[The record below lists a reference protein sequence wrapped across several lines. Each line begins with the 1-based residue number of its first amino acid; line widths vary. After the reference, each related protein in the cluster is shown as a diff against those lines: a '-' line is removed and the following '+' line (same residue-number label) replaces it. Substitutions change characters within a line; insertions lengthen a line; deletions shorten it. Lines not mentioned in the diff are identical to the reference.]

1 MEVANVSEKIGGWP
15 ARVKDYYEE
24 LKSEMKRVTWPS
36 WKQVRATTSVV
47 IVAVFAFGAYFY
59 VIDLLISR
67 LVTKVFDTFAK

>member
-1 MEVANVSEKIGGWP
+1 
-15 ARVKDYYEE
+15 
-24 LKSEMKRVTWPS
+24 
-36 WKQVRATTSVV
+36 VV